1 MARTVGLGLAAVG
14 AAAGI
19 AALGIGSGWGAGSW
33 GPRAVPLLAAGALVL
48 AGLAE
53 SRAAGPAPTAGP
65 AQVSGDE
72 RSAWALLAIAVL
84 YVLLLGRMGFL
95 VSTMIAAPAV
105 FWLFGGRGPTRL
117 LAAAILLPLAL
128 HAVFFRFLG
137 VFPPRGSWFDLLD
150 LLPL

>member
-1 MARTVGLGLAAVG
+1 MARTVGLGLAALG

-53 SRAAGPAPTAGP
+53 SRTAGPAPAAGP
-65 AQVSGDE
+65 VQGSGDE
-72 RSAWALLAIAVL
+72 RPAWALLVIAVL
-84 YVLLLGRMGFL
+84 HVILLGRMGFL
-95 VSTMIAAPAV
+95 ISTMLAAPTV
-105 FWLFGGRGPTRL
+105 FWLFGVRGFMRL

>member
-14 AAAGI
+14 AAA
-19 AALGIGSGWGAGSW
+19 AAASLGIGSGSGAGSW

-53 SRAAGPAPTAGP
+53 SRTARPAPAAGPAQGA
-65 AQVSGDE
+65 GDE
-72 RSAWALLAIAVL
+72 RPAWALLAVAVL
-84 YVLLLGRMGFL
+84 HVLLLGRVGFL
-95 VSTMIAAPAV
+95 LSTALTAPAV
-105 FWLFGGRGPTRL
+105 FWLFGVRGFVRL
-117 LAAAILLPLAL
+117 LVAAILLPLAL